1 MTHRTATVTPA
12 FKVWLRKGERDV
24 LGEGGA
30 SLLEAIDRYGSITKA
45 AERTGLSY
53 KYAWDRLADV
63 QAAVGH
69 PILRTKRGG
78 RTGGGGA
85 ELTETARTLL
95 RKYRRL
101 KQEVEKVVA
110 DSGLRFSV

>member
-1 MTHRTATVTPA
+1 MTRREATVTPG
-12 FKVWLRKGERDV
+12 FKVWLRKGGRHV

-45 AERTGLSY
+45 AKKTGLSY

-63 QAAVGH
+63 QTVVGH
-69 PILRTKRGG
+69 PILHTKRGG
-78 RTGGGGA
+78 RVGGGGA

-101 KQEVEKVVA
+101 RQGVEKAVA
-110 DSGLRFSV
+110 DSELRFKI